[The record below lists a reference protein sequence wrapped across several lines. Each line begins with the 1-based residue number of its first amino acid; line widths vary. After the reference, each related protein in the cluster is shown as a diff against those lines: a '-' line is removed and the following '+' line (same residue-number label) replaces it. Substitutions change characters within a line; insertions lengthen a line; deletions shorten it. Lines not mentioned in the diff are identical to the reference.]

1 MNIKRISLFALGAS
15 ALAAVLRT
23 VQFLAFFD
31 SGTGFFRDN
40 GLISIVALT
49 AVFLVPLMAFLVA
62 AFKKTLY
69 GRVKFHRNIPV
80 GLLTLL
86 CAGLL
91 AFGVKLL
98 HSEFMGQSRDMAV
111 TAMGISFRGPFMWI
125 SVAMIAFM
133 LVSAIAWISGKA
145 LFQHAKFLCLISV
158 AWALSLI
165 LYVFIHYSIS
175 VLTTENVFIIILA
188 CAAAMAFMAQARFFS
203 DLNPQ
208 GKSLRLLVPASLTA
222 AAMMCSYAVSG
233 IIIRFADIHPKYEVS
248 MSLEVIILS
257 VGIYMFLVLFAL
269 DYLPLAV
276 PSKPKAPEGKRYKVD
291 IKREL

>member
-49 AVFLVPLMAFLVA
+49 AVFLVPLIAFLVA
-62 AFKKTLY
+62 AVKKTLY

-175 VLTTENVFIIILA
+175 VLTTENIFIIIL
-188 CAAAMAFMAQARFFS
+188 
-203 DLNPQ
+203 DLIIYRIV
-208 GKSLRLLVPASLTA
+208 RLK
-222 AAMMCSYAVSG
+222 CCN
-233 IIIRFADIHPKYEVS
+233 
-248 MSLEVIILS
+248 
-257 VGIYMFLVLFAL
+257 
-269 DYLPLAV
+269 
-276 PSKPKAPEGKRYKVD
+276 
-291 IKREL
+291 